1 MAGSDR
7 PSPATFL
14 LTRNAAL
21 DLRRIHALSR
31 REWGDDVADRYLADL
46 YAAMGDAAANPER
59 GRGMLISDGVRNW
72 QVAQDGQA
80 LDLSGWHLD
89 SLFIQVPN
97 SLLGDHGLELRATSV
112 EPSNGSTASRSA
124 TFTLRALSGAAVA
137 TPANANAFVSLM
149 SQSARTSASTGRV
162 ELVSASQVVGADNTE
177 AAATS
182 PQREAWLVE
191 LERRS
196 RKQWEALMAKS

>member
-137 TPANANAFVSLM
+137 TPANANSTRIPADDTASRCRLERKRQLSEVSVY
-149 SQSARTSASTGRV
+149 SIGQRTTSATPICATRTDRKS
-162 ELVSASQVVGADNTE
+162 VV
-177 AAATS
+177 
-182 PQREAWLVE
+182 
-191 LERRS
+191 
-196 RKQWEALMAKS
+196 